1 MSDIKKIKLNGV
13 IYNITAEPDTTNLV
27 TKSGLAQ
34 STGSAT
40 NNAMSQKAITDALAT
55 KSEFSGSY
63 NDLTDKPTIPDEVTE
78 TTVANWG
85 FTKNTG
91 TYSKPSAGIPSTDMT
106 SEVQTSLGK
115 ADTAIQDISGKQD
128 VLVSGTNIKT
138 INNESIL
145 GSGNITISGGGTA
158 TDVQINGTSIV
169 SNNTAN
175 ILTNTAYNSST
186 NKIATMSDVPNVSN
200 YYTRTESEE
209 NFGNK
214 IYTINNDTGI
224 IYNNDDAYIELIR
237 QINRYLNDKSF
248 TLKVKWFS
256 STGRPY
262 AFTYDIWATER
273 DTTNNVA
280 VIKLYAKIIPSGYDI
295 TFSSYSSY
303 GVNYSSVLFEEK
315 LEAYVSLSEFDNKN
329 ITDIYNSTSLV
340 NKRLKNVNKYSY
352 YVFRDSNLGVLGLNN
367 TTAYTPSGD
376 YNPAT
381 KKYVDDTV
389 GDINTI
395 LESII
400 NGGGGE

>member
-13 IYNITAEPDTTNLV
+13 IYNITAEPDTSNLI

-40 NNAMSQKAITDALAT
+40 DNAMSQKAITDALAT

-63 NDLTDKPTIPDEVTE
+63 NDLTDKPTIPNEVTE

-91 TYSKPSAGIPSTDMT
+91 TYSKPSTGIPSTDMT

-145 GSGNITISGGGTA
+145 GSGNITIQSGATSVKGVHSDKYTVVNKTLKTHTYFFDNTYSPQGAGFATHGTNFLQNVYNDMAQYFDTTA
-158 TDVQINGTSIV
+158 TENIIQIIAKDSDGMYIIDIRLATLVSSGTCSGRMYLYNAIKCAEQDIKFTV
-169 SNNTAN
+169 SLNN
-175 ILTNTAYNSST
+175 
-186 NKIATMSDVPNVSN
+186 NV
-200 YYTRTESEE
+200 
-209 NFGNK
+209 
-214 IYTINNDTGI
+214 YTISSLQDNH
-224 IYNNDDAYIELIR
+224 APVL
-237 QINRYLNDKSF
+237 
-248 TLKVKWFS
+248 TLLPVQ
-256 STGRPY
+256 
-262 AFTYDIWATER
+262 
-273 DTTNNVA
+273 
-280 VIKLYAKIIPSGYDI
+280 
-295 TFSSYSSY
+295 
-303 GVNYSSVLFEEK
+303 
-315 LEAYVSLSEFDNKN
+315 
-329 ITDIYNSTSLV
+329 
-340 NKRLKNVNKYSY
+340 
-352 YVFRDSNLGVLGLNN
+352 N
-367 TTAYTPSGD
+367 TIAYTPTSD
-376 YNPAT
+376 YHPAT

-395 LESII
+395 LENII